1 MGKSISAGYS
11 PFNTADA
18 TAQHYRISY
27 MYVLPLLNP
36 SLLPLIE
43 PLLHERSGMTHT
55 WGLSDPFGL
64 DALAYVCKVP

>member
-11 PFNTADA
+11 PFNTAEA

-27 MYVLPLLNP
+27 MYVLL
-36 SLLPLIE
+36 LIE